1 MKVVTL
7 SGKYTENARLCLALH
22 FFDSTKDKISSDE
35 VTYMEFISILE
46 IIGTIAF
53 AMSGALLAIKKTA
66 IGAEVAVIHDL
77 YQPLIIIILAVL
89 TGTGGGVIRDVLA
102 KETPYVFQKEVYA
115 VASVLGAIL
124 FIIVYKTIGKETAL
138 YSSFILT
145 VIIRLICL
153 KKNIHLKKVVKDD
166 LKS

>member
-1 MKVVTL
+1 M
-7 SGKYTENARLCLALH
+7 
-22 FFDSTKDKISSDE
+22 
-35 VTYMEFISILE
+35 
-46 IIGTIAF
+46 
-53 AMSGALLAIKKTA
+53 
-66 IGAEVAVIHDL
+66 
-77 YQPLIIIILAVL
+77 
-89 TGTGGGVIRDVLA
+89 IRDVLA